1 MSHPTRSYG
10 RKQNRSTNALIET
23 YTYTTMKKTII
34 SKNLLSKVAGSSTIL
49 DVRNEEDVS
58 NAKPYD
64 KVPNSV
70 FLKFNKA
77 AGKIVDGEISKK
89 LPADKSKS
97 VIVHCYR
104 GNRAGVVAEALKNDG
119 YTNVAN
125 GKNVAYILSA
135 VRQDGNV
142 LVRQL
147 FEKESSTY
155 TYLLMDRTTREA
167 VLIDPVIETVERDIQ
182 VLNNLEAKLL
192 YVLNTHVHAD
202 HITGSGKLKKLL
214 NEQLDS
220 DVKVQSVIS
229 KSSGAAADIHVN
241 HDETIIFGEQ
251 TLTVKSTPG
260 HTPGCVT
267 YILNDKTHAF
277 CGDAVLIGGCGRT
290 DFQGGDPSTLYDSV
304 WNEILSLPDET
315 VLYPAHDYKG
325 RTSSTVGEEKT
336 YNERLTKTKEDFIAL
351 MLKRF
356 DGSNYPKKLDA
367 SLPANMKCG
376 VY

>member
-1 MSHPTRSYG
+1 
-10 RKQNRSTNALIET
+10 
-23 YTYTTMKKTII
+23 MKKNII
-34 SKNLLSKVAGSSTIL
+34 SKSLLSEVAASSIIL
-49 DVRNEEDVS
+49 DVRNEDDVS
-58 NAKPYD
+58 NAKSYD

-70 FLKFNKA
+70 FVKFDKA
-77 AGKIVDGEISKK
+77 AGKISDTNLSMK
-89 LPADKSKS
+89 LPADKSQS

-104 GNRAGVVAEALKNDG
+104 GNRAGVVAEALEKDG
-119 YTNVAN
+119 YTNVVN

-135 VRQDGNV
+135 VRPDGNV

-155 TYLLMDRTTREA
+155 TYLVMDRTTREA

-182 VLNNLEAKLL
+182 VMNNLEAKLL

-202 HITGSGKLKKLL
+202 HITGSGKIKKLL
-214 NEQLDS
+214 NDQLERDI
-220 DVKVQSVIS
+220 KVQSVIS
-229 KSSGAAADIHVN
+229 KSSEAAADIHVN
-241 HDETIIFGEQ
+241 HGDKIKFGEQ

-267 YILNDKTHAF
+267 YILNDQTHAF
-277 CGDAVLIGGCGRT
+277 CGDAILIGGCGRT

-304 WNEILSLPDET
+304 WKEILSLPDET

-325 RTSSTVGEEKT
+325 RTSTTVGEEKT
-336 YNERLTKTKEDFIAL
+336 YNERLTKTKEEFIAL
-351 MLKRF
+351 MLERF
-356 DGSNYPKKLDA
+356 DGTNYPKKLDA